1 MIQIR
6 RGSPDEW
13 ESSNEILAAGQ
24 LAVSWDGNSNTQPVL
39 KIGNGQDVFSD
50 LPQVSG
56 KGSLGG
62 DVKVVN
68 GEGTE
73 VTMYTGTT
81 LPTDSLGKDGDFY
94 CLYTTN

>member
-6 RGSPDEW
+6 RGTPAEW

-24 LAVSWDGNSNTQPVL
+24 PAVSWDGNSNTQPVL
-39 KIGNGQDVFSD
+39 KIGNGQDVFSA

-56 KGSLGG
+56 GGSSGG
-62 DVKVVN
+62 DVKVLN
-68 GEGTE
+68 EAGTE

-81 LPTDSLGKDGDFY
+81 LPADSLGKDGDFY
-94 CLYTTN
+94 CFYTTN